1 MQTKSVLS
9 LDARSLQDMSKH
21 DLNPLS
27 LFATIQEK
35 TMFHVRAN
43 AGRCAEDSKPK
54 DKIAAE
60 IRSTPETAQFDLAGY
75 DEQQVGLFQSTAGN
89 GCNVEFLEVK
99 TLVKE
104 AFGTPFDIRN
114 MIRVT
119 FVVGG
124 GKAIR
129 GKYSESLAR
138 VLGTA
143 LQDSGFN
150 QDSAASCDLMSA
162 GSFKGQHDTQRN
174 LKLVHVFPKVSN
186 GNASPKSRGAETQ
199 AETCQR
205 VSTAPWTDF
214 VEEVGPWIRSRDSS
228 KIQALMVLL
237 EELLEELQD
246 TELAFQQGKQ
256 VSEPRRRRY
265 DELGSS
271 DEVVERLRWLRNGL
285 ESSESSQVVKTSGDV
300 DGATLAFDAPALSTN
315 LQVQAEAS
323 PSVPDT
329 EQVDDD
335 VWLQRRLEQT
345 RNESEKLKKELS
357 SNRPLQATRET
368 LPAYAQRSVIQE
380 SVQDSPVVV
389 IEGDTGCGKSTQVPQ
404 FIFEDWLAKGH
415 AGAANIIMTQPRRIS
430 AIGVAD
436 RIANEMNTG
445 LGDLVG
451 YSIRLES
458 KRSFRTKILVCTTGV
473 LLRRLENDPQL
484 HNVTH
489 IIVDECHERDL
500 DTDFLLIILR
510 DLLPKRPRLR
520 IVLMS
525 ATINAQIFKDYFPG
539 CKSVSI
545 PGRTFPVKSYYLEHA
560 LMHTNLVIEPN
571 SEYCRKDIDPVMT
584 YQEEQELRQVY
595 EKAEHLELLGSET
608 PSKHVLQQLHRFD
621 PEKINFDLVA
631 QVVRHIHFQVDA
643 CKDGKSPGAI
653 LVFVPGLREIKKA
666 IRCICED
673 AETKGKGRGFEDR
686 GATSNSKGVGKGGP
700 EVTKDGLWVLPLH
713 SMISVNEQRLV
724 FKRPPSRAR
733 KVVVTTN
740 IAETSITIDDV
751 EYVVD
756 CGRHKQTKYDPQ
768 NRISMLVDC
777 VETKANAK
785 QRRGRAGRVKPG
797 VCYHLVNVRRWRRME
812 DFEKPEMLRVPL
824 DSLCL
829 RVHGDMALN
838 FQPSEREKG
847 NATELKRESI
857 NKAMDFLGPQRKQ
870 TISSESLQKAQIQ
883 LNETSF
889 TRATS
894 ESKITDEALKK
905 SHRED
910 AIQRIQAAQRGIDCR
925 HLASEQQKERAAT
938 KIQALERGKQ
948 CRQQLAAEQLEKPEQ
963 DEKQQQED
971 AAMKIQKVQRGNASR
986 KLDQEKKH
994 AATKI
999 QALERGRQCRQQLA
1013 AEQLDKPAEQ
1023 DEKQQQEDAAMKIQ
1037 KVQRGNASRKLDQE
1051 KKHAATKIQALE
1063 RGRQCRQQLAAE
1075 QLDKQQQEEAA
1086 IKIQKLQRGKACRQQ
1101 VSVERQQK
1109 EAAARRIQS
1118 LERGRQCRQQLE
1130 EDKRR
1135 QKEDAAAMKIQ
1146 KIQRGNASRKQDQ
1159 RKLEAATR
1167 IQSLERGRQCR
1178 QQLAQEKK
1186 QKQEQEDAAVKIQ
1199 KIQRGKVARKV
1210 AETEREVRRKEE
1222 KAKRLCFPKR
1232 GAAPGAA
1239 VREVP
1244 PKTGTMAAGKSSRL
1258 RTYQLC
1264 HAEAKRQ
1271 AQPKQSQAD
1280 RVRQEP
1286 IGRSVTPGR
1295 SRHIRNTVGV
1305 SGQTPRSMTPGRV
1318 ATKPPA
1324 KTPVTQIPKSAPQVA
1339 ANQAGRAS
1347 RSTTP
1352 AGRKNPVKAAMQ
1364 SRQSPFNSDGPQSR
1378 AVHQISDFASSAQN
1392 LLGCRRVAAK
1402 LTEKRLESQQSK
1414 KELAEKQCAVACL
1427 IQACLKSGISR
1438 RRLEIL
1444 HQKHVNAIKIQAL
1457 FRGWRGRQ
1465 LFRSRLKAQRALLDF
1480 DQQVQRSSILHRLET
1495 PTQPTQQV
1503 AKGVQRGAQE
1513 KKSASPVSP
1522 ATGTPTTPTTPSSPG
1537 YQQLHRGKAP
1547 ARTARAAMVTPKT
1560 RASSKSA
1567 PRRWM

>member
-1 MQTKSVLS
+1 
-9 LDARSLQDMSKH
+9 
-21 DLNPLS
+21 
-27 LFATIQEK
+27 
-35 TMFHVRAN
+35 
-43 AGRCAEDSKPK
+43 
-54 DKIAAE
+54 
-60 IRSTPETAQFDLAGY
+60 
-75 DEQQVGLFQSTAGN
+75 
-89 GCNVEFLEVK
+89 
-99 TLVKE
+99 
-104 AFGTPFDIRN
+104 
-114 MIRVT
+114 
-119 FVVGG
+119 
-124 GKAIR
+124 
-129 GKYSESLAR
+129 
-138 VLGTA
+138 
-143 LQDSGFN
+143 
-150 QDSAASCDLMSA
+150 
-162 GSFKGQHDTQRN
+162 
-174 LKLVHVFPKVSN
+174 
-186 GNASPKSRGAETQ
+186 
-199 AETCQR
+199 
-205 VSTAPWTDF
+205 
-214 VEEVGPWIRSRDSS
+214 
-228 KIQALMVLL
+228 
-237 EELLEELQD
+237 
-246 TELAFQQGKQ
+246 
-256 VSEPRRRRY
+256 
-265 DELGSS
+265 
-271 DEVVERLRWLRNGL
+271 
-285 ESSESSQVVKTSGDV
+285 
-300 DGATLAFDAPALSTN
+300 
-315 LQVQAEAS
+315 
-323 PSVPDT
+323 
-329 EQVDDD
+329 
-335 VWLQRRLEQT
+335 
-345 RNESEKLKKELS
+345 
-357 SNRPLQATRET
+357 
-368 LPAYAQRSVIQE
+368 
-380 SVQDSPVVV
+380 
-389 IEGDTGCGKSTQVPQ
+389 
-404 FIFEDWLAKGH
+404 
-415 AGAANIIMTQPRRIS
+415 
-430 AIGVAD
+430 
-436 RIANEMNTG
+436 
-445 LGDLVG
+445 
-451 YSIRLES
+451 
-458 KRSFRTKILVCTTGV
+458 
-473 LLRRLENDPQL
+473 
-484 HNVTH
+484 
-489 IIVDECHERDL
+489 
-500 DTDFLLIILR
+500 
-510 DLLPKRPRLR
+510 
-520 IVLMS
+520 
-525 ATINAQIFKDYFPG
+525 
-539 CKSVSI
+539 
-545 PGRTFPVKSYYLEHA
+545 
-560 LMHTNLVIEPN
+560 
-571 SEYCRKDIDPVMT
+571 
-584 YQEEQELRQVY
+584 
-595 EKAEHLELLGSET
+595 
-608 PSKHVLQQLHRFD
+608 
-621 PEKINFDLVA
+621 
-631 QVVRHIHFQVDA
+631 
-643 CKDGKSPGAI
+643 
-653 LVFVPGLREIKKA
+653 
-666 IRCICED
+666 
-673 AETKGKGRGFEDR
+673 
-686 GATSNSKGVGKGGP
+686 
-700 EVTKDGLWVLPLH
+700 
-713 SMISVNEQRLV
+713 
-724 FKRPPSRAR
+724 
-733 KVVVTTN
+733 
-740 IAETSITIDDV
+740 
-751 EYVVD
+751 
-756 CGRHKQTKYDPQ
+756 
-768 NRISMLVDC
+768 
-777 VETKANAK
+777 
-785 QRRGRAGRVKPG
+785 
-797 VCYHLVNVRRWRRME
+797 
-812 DFEKPEMLRVPL
+812 
-824 DSLCL
+824 
-829 RVHGDMALN
+829 MALN

-948 CRQQLAAEQLEKPEQ
+948 CRQQLAAEQLEKPEQDEKQQQEDAAMKIQKVQRGNASRKLDQEKKHAATKIQALERGRQCRQQLAAEQLEKPEQDEKQQQEDAAMKIQKVQRGNASRKLDQEKKHAATKIQALERGRQCRQQLAAEQLEKPEQDEKQQQEDAAMKIQKVQRGNASRKLDQEKKHAATKIQALERGRQCRQQLAAEQLDKPAEQ

-1444 HQKHVNAIKIQAL
+1444 HQKHVNAIKIQAD
-1457 FRGWRGRQ
+1457 GSYWDMATPMAAEII
-1465 LFRSRLKAQRALLDF
+1465 SRLIIPYTSTKIGAVESVCELEFFMRGF
-1480 DQQVQRSSILHRLET
+1480 TRISIS
-1495 PTQPTQQV
+1495 V
-1503 AKGVQRGAQE
+1503 
-1513 KKSASPVSP
+1513 
-1522 ATGTPTTPTTPSSPG
+1522 
-1537 YQQLHRGKAP
+1537 
-1547 ARTARAAMVTPKT
+1547 
-1560 RASSKSA
+1560 
-1567 PRRWM
+1567 